1 MKIRIHQFA
10 LVLLMLNF
18 SRVQAQAPEGYV
30 AGSIKTANGNIQN
43 GFIKESIRKKGNI
56 SFYENAGSKKKVY
69 DATELESCRIDTVQY
84 KCISGDFFRI
94 ICTGKMD
101 FLQKASNASG
111 KLSYNGTEPIISSG
125 TPGKAGDYFIY
136 SGQQLVQVEKNSIP
150 GIMNQQ
156 LSNCAAAVEKA
167 KSIGNDIAAFSSVV
181 TIYNEYTK

>member
-10 LVLLMLNF
+10 LILLMLCF
-18 SRVQAQAPEGYV
+18 GRVQAQAPEGTV
-30 AGSIKTANGNIQN
+30 PGSIKTVNGTIQN
-43 GFIKESIRKKGNI
+43 GYIKENIRKKGNI
-56 SFYENAGSKKKVY
+56 AFYENAGTKKKVY
-69 DATELESCRIDTVQY
+69 DATELESCSIDTVQY

-136 SGQQLVQVEKNSIP
+136 TGQQLVQVEKNSIP
-150 GIMNQQ
+150 GIVSKQ

>member
-10 LVLLMLNF
+10 LILLMLSF
-18 SRVQAQAPEGYV
+18 GRVQAQAPEGYV
-30 AGSIKTANGNIQN
+30 AGSIKTSNGNVLN
-43 GFIKESIRKKGNI
+43 GYIKESIRKKGNI
-56 SFYENAGSKKKVY
+56 SFYENAGGKKKVY
-69 DATELESCRIDTVQY
+69 DATELESCSIDTVQY